1 VDQVVPPT
9 PASIDESN
17 DLAQQVGALCYRR
30 TRNGPEILLITTRGT
45 GKWMIPK
52 GWLIQGLTEREV
64 AEREAWEE
72 AGIVGR
78 AKKRAFGDFSYI
90 KVVGKDRKLSARVRV
105 FLLRVRRQRNNYP
118 EMSQRKLAWLSPLE
132 AASRVKETEL
142 KRILILGGKILNEA
156 YP

>member
-1 VDQVVPPT
+1 MEQLVGPGSIT
-9 PASIDESN
+9 PDDPD
-17 DLAQQVGALCYRR
+17 DLAQQVGALCYRQ
-30 TRNGPEILLITTRGT
+30 TPNGPEILLITTRGT

-52 GWLIQGLTEREV
+52 GWRIEGLTEREV

-78 AKKRAFGDFSYI
+78 AKKRAFGSFSYI

-105 FLLRVRRQRNNYP
+105 FLLRVRRQRNHYP
-118 EMSQRKLAWLSPLE
+118 EMSQRKLAWLSPQE

-142 KRILILGGKILNEA
+142 KRILILGCKILNEA
-156 YP
+156 YL